1 MKKIRLL
8 FTFYKSFFVPSFLIT
23 LSCAA
28 LLFNLELSA
37 FVYLFWFKV
46 FTSAIFFWSV
56 NTYKKKQYFY
66 YQNLG
71 LSKSKL
77 WSFTLTLDFLLLIV
91 FFSSSIYS
99 KSLVS
104 DKKEAN
110 KLAS

>member
-1 MKKIRLL
+1 MKKTRLL

-28 LLFNLELSA
+28 LLFNLGLSA

-71 LSKSKL
+71 ISKGKL
-77 WSFTLTLDFLLLIV
+77 WSFTLVLDFSFLIIL
-91 FFSSSIYS
+91 FC
-99 KSLVS
+99 
-104 DKKEAN
+104 
-110 KLAS
+110 LAVCLK